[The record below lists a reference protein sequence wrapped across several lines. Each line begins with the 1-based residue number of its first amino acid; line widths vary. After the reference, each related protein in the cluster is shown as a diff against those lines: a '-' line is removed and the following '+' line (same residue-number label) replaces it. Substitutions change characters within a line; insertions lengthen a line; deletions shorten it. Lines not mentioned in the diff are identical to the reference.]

1 MAYRENLLLF
11 AKSGTMGDG
20 ALDAQVFPASS
31 FVSMQASAATTTTLY
46 FKDIGGDYNTG
57 GNAGKVNVVI
67 LTHANISADANIH
80 SKIAKAVTRI
90 VANPGTGKLLTV
102 VDTANGIVADEFGGL
117 TVTCTTITN
126 TQ

>member
-1 MAYRENLLLF
+1 MAYRQNLLLF
-11 AKSGTMGDG
+11 AKSGVIGDG

-31 FVSMQASAATTTTLY
+31 FTSMAAGSATTTILY
-46 FKDIGGDYNTG
+46 FKDIGGDYHTG
-57 GNAGKVNVVI
+57 ADAGKINLVI

-80 SKIAKAVTRI
+80 SKVAKAVARI

-117 TVTCTTITN
+117 TVTCTTISN

>member
-11 AKSGTMGDG
+11 AKTGTMGDG
-20 ALDAQVFPASS
+20 ALDAQTFPASS
-31 FVSMQASAATTTTLY
+31 FTGMQASGATTTKLY
-46 FKDIGGDYNTG
+46 FKDIGGDYHTG
-57 GNAGKVNVVI
+57 GTSGKINLVE

-80 SKIAKAVTRI
+80 SKIAKAVARI

-102 VDTANGIVADEFGGL
+102 VDTANGVVANEFGGL
-117 TVTCTTITN
+117 TVTCTTISN